1 MRAWRTRRQAAFARS
16 LVSAPRGRLRG
27 RRTVPGLRW
36 QAVEGSA
43 QPRWCSIA
51 TRAAHAGDAVVEDAA
66 VEITVNGRLHAA
78 AQVAVTRLKALL
90 VDEQEALEVMREGPV
105 EDRALGMARS
115 IDPGT
120 CRGFGRLHSTEGRRN
135 RRPQACGRAAT
146 TRPGSFASQG
156 SLQNRLSCAGIEV
169 R

>member
-1 MRAWRTRRQAAFARS
+1 LVRAKAPELAGEGDEE
-16 LVSAPRGRLRG
+16 LVSA
-27 RRTVPGLRW
+27 
-36 QAVEGSA
+36 
-43 QPRWCSIA
+43 I
-51 TRAAHAGDAVVEDAA
+51 RAAHAGDAVVEDAA

-115 IDPGT
+115 IDLGT

>member
-1 MRAWRTRRQAAFARS
+1 M
-16 LVSAPRGRLRG
+16 SA
-27 RRTVPGLRW
+27 
-36 QAVEGSA
+36 
-43 QPRWCSIA
+43 I
-51 TRAAHAGDAVVEDAA
+51 RAAHAGDAVVDDAA
-66 VEITVNGRLHAA
+66 VEITVNGRPHAA

-115 IDPGT
+115 IDLGT
-120 CRGFGRLHSTEGRRN
+120 CRGFRGFGRLHSTEGRRN

-156 SLQNRLSCAGIEV
+156 SPQNRLSCAGIEV